1 MPLQGEY
8 GPSTSKWARD
18 QAELYESS
26 GGTKGTMLNGRPVII
41 LTSVGKTSGKL
52 RKTALMRV
60 EHDGDYAV
68 IGSRGGAPR
77 HPAWVFNLRANP
89 HVELQDGPTKRDY
102 SVREASGAERDE
114 WWARAVEAYPPYAN
128 YQKKTERLIPV
139 FVLEPLND

>member
-8 GPSTSKWARD
+8 EPSTSKWARD

-41 LTSVGKTSGKL
+41 LTSIGATSGKL

-60 EHDGDYAV
+60 EHEGDYAV
-68 IGSRGGAPR
+68 IGSRGGSPK

-139 FVLEPLND
+139 FVLEPLED

>member
-8 GPSTSKWARD
+8 EPSTSKWARD

-41 LTSVGKTSGKL
+41 LTSIGATSGKL

-60 EHDGDYAV
+60 EHEGDYAV
-68 IGSRGGAPR
+68 IGSRGGSPK

-114 WWARAVEAYPPYAN
+114 WWKRAVEAYPPYAN

-139 FVLEPLND
+139 FVLEPLDD

>member
-26 GGTKGTMLNGRPVII
+26 SGTKGTMLNGRPVII
-41 LTSVGKTSGKL
+41 LTSIGATSGKL

-68 IGSRGGAPR
+68 IGSRGGSPK

-89 HVELQDGPTKRDY
+89 HVELQDGPIKRDY
-102 SVREASGAERDE
+102 SVREASGAERDA